1 MLMGDK
7 EARGELGL
15 PEKIDGVLKALPASA
30 PIMPEGR
37 QFETPGAPQ
46 KAPGGFPMKLVKD
59 GNGASYLVRAL
70 S

>member
-1 MLMGDK
+1 MGDK

-15 PEKIDGVLKALPASA
+15 PEKIDGVLKAQAAA
-30 PIMPEGR
+30 PMMPEGR

-46 KAPGGFPMKLVKD
+46 KASGGFPTKVVKD

-70 S
+70 P